1 MDSLERFLE
10 GNEWSAD
17 VAETLE
23 TIGLAKSEIVRMTA
37 KIDEIEDKI
46 IEISFLMERQPD
58 PKTDEEMFD
67 WIGDLRKDQRFYRD
81 RIALMEKCIKSV
93 NEYIAAVRAVGCRP
107 ECGWNSVWRI
117 PG

>member
-1 MDSLERFLE
+1 MLGQRKSFSQAICNFIACLEKFTHHEPMDSLERFLE

-67 WIGDLRKDQRFYRD
+67 WIGDL
-81 RIALMEKCIKSV
+81 
-93 NEYIAAVRAVGCRP
+93 
-107 ECGWNSVWRI
+107 
-117 PG
+117 